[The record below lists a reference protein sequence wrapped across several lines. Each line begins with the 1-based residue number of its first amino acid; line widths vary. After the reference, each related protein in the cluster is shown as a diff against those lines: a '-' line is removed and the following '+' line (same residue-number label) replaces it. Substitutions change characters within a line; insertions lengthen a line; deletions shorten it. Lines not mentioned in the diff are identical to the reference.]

1 MNDRTRALMW
11 ALAWWVAR
19 RYIRRRAATAVAG
32 FAAGAGA
39 TASRGRV
46 RAVFAAITLVGAL
59 AAAFVVWRRLVAQ
72 PQELAPPPST
82 GGVSPSTDAPVPTA
96 AA

>member
-19 RYIRRRAATAVAG
+19 RYIRRRASTAVAG
-32 FAAGAGA
+32 FAAGA
-39 TASRGRV
+39 TAPRNRIRGLV
-46 RAVFAAITLVGAL
+46 AAVALVGLL
-59 AAAFVVWRRLVAQ
+59 AGAFVLWRRLGGSSDE
-72 PQELAPPPST
+72 PMPLDAPT
-82 GGVSPSTDAPVPTA
+82 PSTDAPVPTA